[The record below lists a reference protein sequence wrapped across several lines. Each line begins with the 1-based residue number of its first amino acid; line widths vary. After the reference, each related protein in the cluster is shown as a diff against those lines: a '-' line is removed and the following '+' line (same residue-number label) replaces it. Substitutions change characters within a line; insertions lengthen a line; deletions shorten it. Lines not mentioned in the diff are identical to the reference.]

1 MELTRVKPTFGIESF
16 AEVREEIKPLLAAH
30 WKEVAHYPDIELD
43 VDWTRYAM
51 LADAGLLRIFTVRSE
66 DRKLVGYAI
75 FMVQTNMH
83 YKQSLQ
89 ALQDVLFISPEHRGF
104 GKKFIE
110 WCDHCLR
117 SEGVQAV
124 YHHVKKEHN
133 FGPMLER
140 IGYELVDLIYG
151 RRLDT

>member
-51 LADAGLLRIFTVRSE
+51 LADAGLLRIFTVRSQGG
-66 DRKLVGYAI
+66 LVGYAV
-75 FMVQTNMH
+75 FVVQTNMH
-83 YKQSLQ
+83 YSQSLQ
-89 ALQDVLFISPEHRGF
+89 AMQDVLFISEQHRGF
-104 GKKFIE
+104 GRKFIE
-110 WCDHCLR
+110 WCDDHLR
-117 SEGVQAV
+117 DLGVQAV
-124 YHHVKKEHN
+124 YHHVKAAHN

-140 IGYELVDLIYG
+140 MGYELIDRIYG